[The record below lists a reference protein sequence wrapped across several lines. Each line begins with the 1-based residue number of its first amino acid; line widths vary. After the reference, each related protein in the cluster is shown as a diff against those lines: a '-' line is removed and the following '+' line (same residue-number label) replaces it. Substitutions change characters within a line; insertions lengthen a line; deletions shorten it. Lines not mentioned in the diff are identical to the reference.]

1 MKREIIETADGSKTL
16 FIPEMNENYHS
27 GHGALQEAIHVFI
40 ENGVRSLGSQELS
53 IFEMGFG
60 TGLNALL
67 AMDEAIKH
75 NLKIS
80 YTGIDAFPIAI
91 EQAMQMDYERY
102 VSSDAGLLFKQLHSS
117 DWGVQHSLNQSF
129 TFRKLHEK
137 IEEHQPEKE
146 QYDLLFFDAFG
157 PRAQSAMWEMPILN
171 KMHEMLKPNGLLVT
185 YCAKG
190 QFKRDL
196 KSLGFE
202 VFSLPGPP
210 GKREMTQ
217 AFKRN

>member
-1 MKREIIETADGSKTL
+1 MKREIIETGDGSKTI

-27 GHGALQEAIHVFI
+27 GHGAYQEAMHVFI
-40 ENGVRSLGSQELS
+40 QHGIRSLEKKEFS

-67 AMDEAIKH
+67 SLDEAIK
-75 NLKIS
+75 NGFVVN
-80 YTGIDAFPIAI
+80 YTGIEAFPVELDHAL
-91 EQAMQMDYERY
+91 QMDYEQY
-102 VSSDAGLLFKQLHSS
+102 VSPDSAKLYRRFHES
-117 DWGVQHSLNQSF
+117 DWGIEHVLHQNF
-129 TFRKLHEK
+129 NFRKLHQK
-137 IEEHQPEKE
+137 IEDHLPEIST
-146 QYDLLFFDAFG
+146 YDIIFFDAFG
-157 PRAQSAMWEMPILN
+157 PRAQSSMWELPILE
-171 KMHEMLKPNGLLVT
+171 KMHQMLKSDGLLVT

-202 VFSLPGPP
+202 VVSVPGPP

-217 AFKRN
+217 AFKRD

>member
-1 MKREIIETADGSKTL
+1 MKREIIETSDGSKTI

-27 GHGALQEAIHVFI
+27 GHGAYQEAMHVFI
-40 ENGVRSLGSQELS
+40 EHGIRSLNKKELK

-67 AMDEAIKH
+67 SLDESIR
-75 NLKIS
+75 NGYTIS
-80 YTGIDAFPIAI
+80 YTGIEAYPVELDHAFQMEYEQFVDARSA
-91 EQAMQMDYERY
+91 
-102 VSSDAGLLFKQLHSS
+102 SLFKSMHLAEWGIEHELSS
-117 DWGVQHSLNQSF
+117 A
-129 TFRKLHEK
+129 FRFKKLHER
-137 IEEHQPEKE
+137 IEDHQPERLLF
-146 QYDLLFFDAFG
+146 DLLFFDAFG
-157 PRAQSAMWEMPILN
+157 PRAQAEMWEMPILE
-171 KMHEMLKPNGLLVT
+171 KMHDMLKTEGLLVT

-202 VFSLPGPP
+202 VHAVPGPP

-217 AFKRN
+217 AFKKG